1 MCYPFETYAFV
12 PMLDQVEE
20 LEGKG
25 LLHGKGGASN
35 VAMYNA
41 ICCAVDRD
49 QKVEI
54 AGKSVV
60 SGWTKPTPIGDLS
73 ESVGINKQVGMRV
86 LTRMEKD
93 GVFERERK
101 SQGWH
106 DTYKY
111 RLNVYDRNHK
121 RLGQLGEVKCETPF
135 TAYYCLPYE
144 DRTAALKAA
153 GILKRT
159 PVAIY
164 DSVLSYVDRNHRL
177 SLKGK
182 KYVSGW
188 TIVIGQESI
197 GRRAGVN
204 YTMASRWLNLM
215 VKEGL
220 IERQKIGAKYRY
232 RVVIWRDALKRIG
245 DTIVDDRGD
254 DKSDDND
261 NDASNREGLE
271 KEDLETKAPPSPPN
285 SPSNEEWVEIST
297 VLEGKAGADYN
308 YLKEKAVELA
318 VSFNELFRGGKFMA
332 QRLKHSYAKK
342 IFESLKELF
351 SEEKIRAL
359 GAKAMEMV
367 VRIHEKVFDSLSFR
381 QDSPYSPGYLMSE
394 GGSIAISEAMDKV
407 LSNNKRLENRKEP
420 PPRSA
425 APPPRATTETIERE
439 KLDPLAQKLYDK
451 YIKPLKIA
459 KGEVHESKETAE
471 TERLETDIHNGEQ
484 TAPKGIEKPKEP
496 APDKPSKASS
506 GSVLERTDCTSRGI
520 GDLLPEVMKC
530 YE

>member
-20 LEGKG
+20 LESKG

-54 AGKSVV
+54 AGKEVV
-60 SGWTKPTPIGDLS
+60 DGWTKPTPIGDLS
-73 ESVGINKQVGMRV
+73 ESVGINRQTGMRI
-86 LTRMEKD
+86 LTRMEKE

-101 SQGWH
+101 SMGWR
-106 DTYKY
+106 DTYRF
-111 RLNVYDRNHK
+111 RLNVYNRNHD
-121 RLGQLGEVKCETPF
+121 RLEQLGEVGCETPF
-135 TAYYCLPYE
+135 TAFYCLPYE
-144 DRTAALKAA
+144 DRTAELKSADM
-153 GILKRT
+153 LKRT

-164 DSVLSYVDRNHRL
+164 DSVLSYVDRNHKVDVR
-177 SLKGK
+177 GK

-188 TIVIGQESI
+188 TIVIGQAAI
-197 GRRAGVN
+197 GRRAGIN
-204 YTMASRWLNLM
+204 YTQASRWLNLM

-220 IERQKIGAKYRY
+220 IERQKIGMKYRY

-254 DKSDDND
+254 DKSDDSD
-261 NDASNREGLE
+261 NDASNRELIEKNLE
-271 KEDLETKAPPSPPN
+271 KSPPSPPN
-285 SPSNEEWVEIST
+285 SENE
-297 VLEGKAGADYN
+297 AGADYN
-308 YLKEKAVELA
+308 YLMEKAVELS

-332 QRLKHSYAKK
+332 QRLKRSFAEK
-342 IFESLKELF
+342 IFESLKDLV

-359 GAKAMEMV
+359 GVKAMEIA
-367 VRIHEKVFDSLSFR
+367 VRIHEKVFNSLSFR
-381 QDSPYSPGYLMSE
+381 QDSPYSPGYLMTE
-394 GGSIAISEAMDKV
+394 GGSIAISEAMEKV
-407 LSNNKRLENRKEP
+407 LSNKRPENRKEP
-420 PPRSA
+420 PRRSDS
-425 APPPRATTETIERE
+425 PPPRATSETIERK

-459 KGEVHESKETAE
+459 KGEIHESEETAE

-484 TAPKGIEKPKEP
+484 TAPKGIEKQKEL
-496 APDKPSKASS
+496 APIKPSKATR
-506 GSVLERTDCTSRGI
+506 GSVLERTDSTSRRI
-520 GDLLPEVMKC
+520 GELLPEAEMLWTG
-530 YE
+530 

>member
-12 PMLDQVEE
+12 PMLDQVDE

-41 ICCAVDRD
+41 ICCAVDRN

-54 AGKSVV
+54 AGKEVV
-60 SGWTKPTPIGDLS
+60 EGWTKPTSIGNLS
-73 ESVGINKQVGMRV
+73 ESVGINKTVGMRV
-86 LTRMEKD
+86 LTRMEKE

-101 SQGWH
+101 SMGWH

-111 RLNVYDRNHK
+111 RLNVYKENHN
-121 RLGQLGEVKCETPF
+121 RLEQLGEVGCETPF

-144 DRTAALKAA
+144 DRTAALKSA

-159 PVAIY
+159 SVAIY
-164 DSVLSYVDRNHRL
+164 DSVLSYVDRNHKVYVR
-177 SLKGK
+177 GK

-188 TIVIGQESI
+188 TIVIGQEAI
-197 GRRAGVN
+197 GRRAGVT
-204 YTMASRWLNLM
+204 YSQTSRWINLM

-220 IERQKIGAKYRY
+220 IERQKIGMKYRY

-254 DKSDDND
+254 DKSDDGD
-261 NDASNREGLE
+261 NDASNRELLE
-271 KEDLETKAPPSPPN
+271 KNLEKNPPSPPN
-285 SPSNEEWVEIST
+285 VEKLDGI
-297 VLEGKAGADYN
+297 EDKAGADYN
-308 YLKEKAVELA
+308 YLMEKAVELS

-332 QRLKHSYAKK
+332 QRLKRSYAEK
-342 IFESLKELF
+342 IFESLKDLV
-351 SEEKIRAL
+351 SEEKIGAL
-359 GAKAMEMV
+359 GAKAMEIA
-367 VRIHEKVFDSLSFR
+367 VRIHEKVFNSLSFR
-381 QDSPYSPGYLMSE
+381 QDSPYSPGYLMTE

-407 LSNNKRLENRKEP
+407 LSNKRPENRKEP

-425 APPPRATTETIERE
+425 APPPRATSETIERK

-459 KGEVHESKETAE
+459 KGEVHESEETAE
-471 TERLETDIHNGEQ
+471 TDGLETDIHNGEQ
-484 TAPKGIEKPKEP
+484 TAPKGIEEPKEP
-496 APDKPSKASS
+496 SPIKSSKATS
-506 GSVLERTDCTSRGI
+506 GSVLERTDSRSGRI
-520 GDLLPEVMKC
+520 GDFLPEAMKC
-530 YE
+530 YEQDKV